1 VAAVAKPGR
10 RPDLAGCGRAARRGI
25 PWQPGSGG
33 TPPVRVWTTAN
44 WGSGWTRGGL
54 LPLDRDT
61 ITGAVSFAGRS
72 GWLVVETP
80 AFQQLLAVTVGGP
93 PRLEPAPQDASDVQ
107 LLGHGTGFAW
117 GLESLETP
125 GPVGRSVLVLS
136 RTTDSG
142 RGWRQARTTLVAPP
156 GAAAAP
162 LLDFSDASHGWLVFG
177 GVTWRTSDGGTSW
190 S

>member
-1 VAAVAKPGR
+1 
-10 RPDLAGCGRAARRGI
+10 
-25 PWQPGSGG
+25 
-33 TPPVRVWTTAN
+33 VWTTAN

-54 LPLDRDT
+54 LPLGPDT

-117 GLESLETP
+117 DLESLETP

-136 RTTDSG
+136 RTIDNG
-142 RGWRQARTTLVAPP
+142 R
-156 GAAAAP
+156 
-162 LLDFSDASHGWLVFG
+162 GWLVFG